1 MRKPDFLVIGA
12 MKCASSTVCA
22 FLEDHPE
29 IFMVPRAEPK
39 FFSHDEYWARG
50 PQWYH
55 DTFFAGA
62 GEARLAGEGTN
73 AYASGALHPHAA
85 ERIAGFVPDVRL
97 IYMVRDPLKRIAS
110 AWVQNRVDSGDRFP
124 PTLDAAVRAMP
135 DLYVD
140 QSLYWRN
147 LSLYR
152 AHFPDAQIFVGF
164 MEDLDR
170 DPQGFFRSLTDFLGV
185 SPAVQIERGHVNP
198 SEGKAVPTA
207 LYSRVNR
214 NPLTALFKRLTPKGL
229 RSAVKRRLLSGSA
242 RDVAVMS
249 PAVRAETLAAV
260 RDDALTLL
268 AHCGKPADFWPLRV

>member
-29 IFMVPRAEPK
+29 VFMVPRAEPK
-39 FFSHDEYWARG
+39 FFSHDENWARG
-50 PQWYH
+50 PEWYAA
-55 DTFFAGA
+55 FFEGA
-62 GEARLAGEGTN
+62 GDARIVGEGTN
-73 AYASGALHPHAA
+73 AYAAGAMHPHAA
-85 ERIAGFVPDVRL
+85 ARIAGFAPDVRI
-97 IYMVRDPLKRIAS
+97 IYMVRDPLARMGS

-124 PTLDAAVRAMP
+124 PTLDEAIRRMP
-135 DLYVD
+135 ELYVD

-152 AHFPDAQIFVGF
+152 AHFPDDRIFVGF
-164 MEDLDR
+164 MEDLNR
-170 DPQGFFRSLTDFLGV
+170 DQQSFFRRLTDFLGV
-185 SPAVQIERGHVNP
+185 APAAEIQRGHVNP

-214 NPLTALFKRLTPKGL
+214 NPLIAILKRLTPKGL
-229 RSAVKRRLLSGSA
+229 RTTVKRRLLSGSA
-242 RDVAVMS
+242 KEVATMS

-260 RDDALTLL
+260 RDDALALL
-268 AHCGKPADFWPLRV
+268 AHCGKPADFWPLRA